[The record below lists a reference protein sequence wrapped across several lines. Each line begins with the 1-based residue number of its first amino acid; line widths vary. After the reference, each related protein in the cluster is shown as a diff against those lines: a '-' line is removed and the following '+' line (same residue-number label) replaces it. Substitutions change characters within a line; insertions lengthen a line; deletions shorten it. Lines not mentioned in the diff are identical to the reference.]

1 MIKRVI
7 FPNRVLP
14 YLLLAPQFFVILI
27 FFYGPA
33 TAALFNSFLLA
44 NPFGTGSKFVW
55 LDNFTRLWRTAEY
68 LSSFVVTAVFS
79 VGVMIT
85 ALSFGLAFAVAANRV
100 RLGAGFYKSFLIFP
114 YAIAPV
120 LSGVLWLFIFHP
132 TFGVA
137 SYLIGLAGIRWNP
150 MLSGTQAMILV
161 ILAASWKQISYNFV
175 FFLAGLQSIPMGV
188 LEAASVDGANVFR
201 RFWSITFPLLT
212 PTMFFLMVVNVTYAF
227 FDTFAIIH
235 AVTNGGPGQ
244 STSILVYKVYADGF
258 IGLNL
263 GSSSA
268 QSVILMII
276 VISLT
281 VLQFRYI
288 ERKVQYEMT

>member
-1 MIKRVI
+1 MLVS
-7 FPNRVLP
+7 L
-14 YLLLAPQFFVILI
+14 
-27 FFYGPA
+27 G
-33 TAALFNSFLLA
+33 
-44 NPFGTGSKFVW
+44 
-55 LDNFTRLWRTAEY
+55 
-68 LSSFVVTAVFS
+68 
-79 VGVMIT
+79 
-85 ALSFGLAFAVAANRV
+85 FGLAFAVAANRV
-100 RLGAGFYKSFLIFP
+100 RFLSGTYKSFLIFP

-137 SYLIGLAGIRWNP
+137 SYLIKAMGVPWNP
-150 MLSGTQAMILV
+150 LLNGTQAMILV
-161 ILAASWKQISYNFV
+161 VLAASWKQISYNFV

-201 RFWSITFPLLT
+201 RFWSISFPLLT

-227 FDTFAIIH
+227 FYTFAIIH
-235 AVTNGGPGQ
+235 AVTTGGPGQ

-258 IGLNL
+258 VGLNL

-268 QSVILMII
+268 QSVVLMVI

-281 VLQFRYI
+281 VVQFRYI